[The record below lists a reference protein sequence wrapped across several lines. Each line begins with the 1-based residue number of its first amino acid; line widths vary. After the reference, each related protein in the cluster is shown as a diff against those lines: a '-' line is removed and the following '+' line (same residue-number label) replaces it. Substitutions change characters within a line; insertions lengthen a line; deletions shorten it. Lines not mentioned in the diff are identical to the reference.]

1 MISDVFIISL
11 LWLIPF
17 FILKIELTPKEYT
30 HEFFPILFK
39 NNWFIGCYIL
49 LYLIHPLLNTLIESL
64 TKKQLFRINF
74 VIIALY
80 FILQFIVK
88 DAFFFNEI
96 LLFIFLYFITAFLKK
111 YITNFNKNIKINVV
125 LLIISVIGYFLIT
138 IITNYAGLHNEF
150 FHGKVQYWVYN
161 MANPFVLLISITLFN
176 IFNSKIFYSNIIN
189 NISALSLLYY
199 VIHENILFR
208 TKLRPYIFNY
218 FFFYI
223 KSNILT
229 ISLLTIMLFI
239 CGMVIA
245 FIYKLSLQK
254 LVHLVMDKIYELFK
268 KIYLKFEKKVLES

>member
-1 MISDVFIISL
+1 MISDVFIISI

-17 FILKIELTPKEYT
+17 FILKIDLSKKELI

-49 LYLIHPLLNTLIESL
+49 LYLIHPLLNSLIESL

-74 VIIALY
+74 VIITLY

-88 DAFFFNEI
+88 GAFFFNEI
-96 LLFIFLYFITAFLKK
+96 LFFIFLYFITSYLKK
-111 YITNFNKNIKINVV
+111 YMNHFNKNIKVNVI
-125 LLIISVIGYFLIT
+125 LLIVSVIGYFLIT

-176 IFNSKIFYSNIIN
+176 IFNSKTFYSNIIN

-229 ISLLTIMLFI
+229 IYLLTILLFI
-239 CGMVIA
+239 IGMVIA

-268 KIYLKFEKKVLES
+268 KIYLKFENKVLKT